1 MDFITRLLES
11 NQKNAICIV
20 INKLTR
26 ERHYIA
32 CIAIDESIF
41 AKTTINILLYDV
53 FKYHDL
59 SILIIFDRES

>member
-1 MDFITRLLES
+1 MNFITRLLEF

-32 CIAIDESIF
+32 CTIIDKSTFVE
-41 AKTTINILLYDV
+41 ATTNIVLHNV
-53 FKYHDL
+53 FKYYDL
-59 SILIIFDRES
+59 SILIISNRES